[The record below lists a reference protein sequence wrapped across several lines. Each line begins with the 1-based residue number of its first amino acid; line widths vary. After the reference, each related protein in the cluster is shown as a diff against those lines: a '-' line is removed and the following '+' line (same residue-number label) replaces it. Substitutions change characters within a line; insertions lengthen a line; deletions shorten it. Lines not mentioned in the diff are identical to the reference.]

1 MSEAGAGGRTFSSS
15 WHRIAGV
22 RAALR
27 PGVRAHRQQF
37 RGESWYVLQDPLN
50 NQFFRISVDAY
61 RFLCRLSAGRSVDE
75 AWQATLE
82 SDPETVLSQEEVVQL
97 LGQLNLSNLLH
108 FDALAAV
115 ASIFERYRKRRS
127 AETRSRLMGF
137 LSIRIPLFDPTRLLD
152 RGAGLLRLLYGLPGL
167 VLWLLLLLFA
177 AKVAIDHRDTLF
189 DQAADLLAPGNLML
203 LYVGFL
209 ISKVAHELSHAA
221 ACRRFGGEVHVLGIM
236 LVVFTPMPYVDV
248 SSSWGFRSR
257 WQRMLVGAAGM
268 LAEFAVGAVAVLV
281 WAWSAPGPLH
291 AAAYNVMFVAT
302 VSTLLFNINPLLRFD
317 GYYMLADLLDAPNL
331 FQRSREQLRYLA
343 ERWLYGLDKL
353 PPPVHA
359 PLEARLLAGYGV
371 LSLAYWAVVIVGILL
386 FVADQYLDFGM
397 LIAAFLFVVS
407 VLVPL
412 VKFLHYLAFAPRL
425 ETARMRA
432 VAVTVGL
439 VAGLFAVLGLVP
451 VPDRVRAP
459 GVVEAASFREL
470 NSEAAGF
477 LVERLSV
484 PGQAVVAGQALLRL
498 QAPELELEQ
507 RAAEMQLLQVQ
518 ALLRRAESEMVAD
531 LAPLREQAAVLAS
544 TLAELHH
551 RREALVVRAPI
562 AGVWVAPEV
571 ESSLGQWIARGTAL
585 GTVVDESSVR
595 FVAVLPQVATHLFGA
610 TIARAEIR
618 LGGQE
623 NLNREAER
631 VQVIPFQHGVLP
643 SPALGWAGGGEIAVA
658 TDDPRGLTATEP
670 FFLIRAGFAP
680 DPESDAGPALMHGRS
695 GTMRITL
702 GSLPLLW
709 QWERSVRQFLQQR
722 YRL

>member
-1 MSEAGAGGRTFSSS
+1 MSEAGAGARTFSSS
-15 WHRIAGV
+15 WHRIAAV
-22 RAALR
+22 RATLR
-27 PGVRAHRQQF
+27 PGVRAHRQAF

-50 NQFFRISVDAY
+50 NQFFRVSADAY
-61 RFLCRLSAGRSVDE
+61 RFLCRLVPGRSVDE

-108 FDALAAV
+108 FDAPSAA

-127 AETRSRLMGF
+127 NETRSKLMGF

-152 RGAGLLRLLYGLPGL
+152 RAAGLLRHLYGVPGL
-167 VLWLLLLLFA
+167 VLWLLLLLFG

-189 DQAADLLAPGNLML
+189 DQAADLLAPGNLLL

-221 ACRRFGGEVHVLGIM
+221 ACRRFGGEVHVLGVM

-317 GYYMLADLLDAPNL
+317 GYYMLADLLEVPNL
-331 FQRSREQLRYLA
+331 YQRSREQLRHLA

-359 PLEARLLAGYGV
+359 PLEARLLAVYGV
-371 LSLAYWAVVIVGILL
+371 LSLAYWVVVIVGILL

-397 LIAAFLFVVS
+397 LIAVFLFVVS

-425 ETARMRA
+425 EAVRMRA
-432 VAVTVGL
+432 IAVTVGL
-439 VAGLFAVLGLVP
+439 VAGLFALLALVP

-459 GVVEAASFREL
+459 GVVEASNFRDL
-470 NSEAAGF
+470 NSETAGF
-477 LVERLSV
+477 LVERISA
-484 PGQAVVAGQALLRL
+484 PGQAVAAGQALIRL

-531 LAPLREQAAVLAS
+531 LAPLREQAEVIAA
-544 TLAELHH
+544 TLADLRH

-571 ESSLGQWIARGTAL
+571 EASLGQWIPRGTAL
-585 GTVVDESSVR
+585 GTVVDASSFR

-618 LGGQE
+618 VSGQE
-623 NLNREAER
+623 NLNRQAER

-658 TDDPRGLTATEP
+658 PEDPRGLTATEP
-670 FFLIRAGFAP
+670 FFLIRAAFVSAP
-680 DPESDAGPALMHGRS
+680 EQGPELVHGRS